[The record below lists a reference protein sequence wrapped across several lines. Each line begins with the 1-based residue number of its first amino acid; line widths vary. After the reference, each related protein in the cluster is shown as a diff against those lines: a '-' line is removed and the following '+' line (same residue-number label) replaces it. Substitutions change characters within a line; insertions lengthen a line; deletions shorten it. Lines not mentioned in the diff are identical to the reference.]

1 MATAK
6 AYDILVMGASGFTGQ
21 LVSKYLA
28 TQAPLQNFTFAVG
41 GRNRQKIE
49 EKMREVGVKP
59 AAVLIADSSDE
70 EALRKAVKQVKVVI
84 SLIGPYLIHGEPLV
98 KVCAEEGVH
107 YVDLT
112 GENPFIYKTNQ
123 KYGRIALENKA
134 TIVHCCGFDSIPSDI
149 GAFLA
154 VQRLKQVGGDD
165 VRAGKVRTSFRAK
178 GGMSGGTLA
187 SIVNLRETEDKE
199 ALKVAADTY
208 ALSPIRGVHKGR
220 PVVVGSQTFQGK
232 TTWGAFFMMA
242 PVNTAVVHRSWG
254 VLESADPSS
263 RVLAYG
269 PRFHYDEFLKM
280 PGPISAFLAS
290 LTFFTVFGSIFL
302 ISPIRWLV
310 KRFGPKSGEGPSPE
324 AQQNGWYETTTVAKS
339 EDGQYESR
347 VVQKTKGDPGY
358 LATSVMISS
367 CALCLLKDYD
377 RLPPIAKHGGFLT
390 PATALGNV
398 LVERLEATG
407 RFQFKVEDGGD
418 ARKTR

>member
-1 MATAK
+1 MSATK
-6 AYDILVMGASGFTGQ
+6 TYDILVMGASGFTGQ

-28 TQAPLQNFTFAVG
+28 TQAPLQKFTFAVG

-49 EKMREVGVKP
+49 EKMREIGVEP

-98 KVCAEEGVH
+98 CAEEGVH

-134 TIVHCCGFDSIPSDI
+134 TIIHCCGFDSIPSDI

-154 VQRLKQVGGDD
+154 VQRLKQVGGDE
-165 VRAGKVRTSFRAK
+165 VRAGKVRTAFKAK

-187 SIVNLRETEDKE
+187 SIVNMRETEDKD
-199 ALKVAADTY
+199 AMKFAADTY

-254 VLESADPSS
+254 ILESADPSS
-263 RVLAYG
+263 RVVAYG

-280 PGPISAFLAS
+280 PGPISSFFAS
-290 LTFFTVFGSIFL
+290 LTFFTVFGSILL

-324 AQQNGWYETTTVAKS
+324 VQQNGWYQTTTVAKS
-339 EDGQYESR
+339 EDGRFESR
-347 VVQKTKGDPGY
+347 VVQKAKGDPGY
-358 LATSVMISS
+358 LATSVLISS

-390 PATALGNV
+390 PSTALGNV

-407 RFQFKVEDGGD
+407 RFQFSIEDGGD
-418 ARKTR
+418 GGKTR